1 MVDADHTFA
10 NEANNVNAL
19 LSLTPAETA
28 RYRQVC
34 RAHGITVT
42 DLMLA
47 LLALAEIESTLQVA
61 LKSDN
66 GELTAKNIGA
76 YEQASHFLFGFY
88 FINHVSWSLY
98 HLTIT
103 AHMFH
108 IHTASQA
115 PWRIFDPRGRR
126 PSLRL

>member
-1 MVDADHTFA
+1 MVDADHTSA

-19 LSLTPAETA
+19 LSLTPEETA

-34 RAHGITVT
+34 RAHGVTVT

-88 FINHVSWSLY
+88 FINHVRLSLY

-103 AHMFH
+103 AHMFE
-108 IHTASQA
+108 IHCTASQA
-115 PWRIFDPRGRR
+115 SRRICDP
-126 PSLRL
+126 